1 MDKIEQEI
9 EKMAEKLT
17 KASQTD
23 KDKLFSVIKSLGKDG
38 LKARLPFLS
47 DEDKEVLKAA
57 IQEMSL
63 QKAVS
68 MEPQAAAAKFVQG
81 KITDTIIQ
89 EDKADDNVDETLVKP
104 EAANFD
110 HQGTP
115 TDGWE
120 GQVIKALAIPDEEF
134 EKMIAP
140 YQELISA
147 YPDDFSKAYE
157 GFKKLKGE
165 LAHKKGV
172 SDPGALA
179 AAIGR
184 KKYGKGKFQHAAAEG
199 KKMKKA
205 EEFWN
210 EVIKSDELLS
220 DVVSKMMDK
229 CGDSGMVM
237 DKLAKKGADKQKVQ
251 GALDKYK
258 MKKAEGKDPKEKLI
272 QMEEKEHGTKDPKK
286 LLAAEKR
293 EKMKKAIEKAFTK
306 AMQKAIEK
314 ADKILAEEDQLGDAP
329 NLEVGGQNKS
339 GVKKEDVPALNTGA
353 ANKQAQEA
361 VNDLSQGKSGEVKK
375 ADTPAATEQKVKK
388 SVSWEGQDRL
398 LKTHILGRN
407 FNFNVEQFIDE
418 TLKNEPKTTT
428 EVKKSETEKKPDIN
442 DLIEK
447 SQDTTWD
454 QLDHERLMADNA
466 KKVNGKVT
474 RSFNETDIADILNL
488 SPEETKKILG

>member
-38 LKARLPFLS
+38 LKARLPYLS
-47 DEDKEVLKAA
+47 DDDKEVLKAA
-57 IQEMSL
+57 IQELGL
-63 QKAVS
+63 QKGVTF
-68 MEPQAAAAKFVQG
+68 EPNATAAKFVQG
-81 KITDTIIQ
+81 KVVDTIIQ

-104 EAANFD
+104 EAAHFD

-120 GQVIKALAIPDEEF
+120 GQIIKALAIPDEEF
-134 EKMIAP
+134 EKMVAP
-140 YQELISA
+140 YEKLVSEF
-147 YPDDFSKAYE
+147 PDDFSKAYE

-165 LAHKKGV
+165 LGKEKGV
-172 SDPGALA
+172 KDPGGLA

-184 KKYGKGKFQHAAAEG
+184 KKYGKGKFEHAAAEG

-220 DVVSKMMDK
+220 DVISKMMDK

-237 DKLAKKGADKQKVQ
+237 DKLAKKGADKKKVQ

-258 MKKAEGKDPKEKLI
+258 MKKAEAKDPKEKLI
-272 QMEEKEHGTKDPKK
+272 EMEQKEHGTKDPKK
-286 LLAAEKR
+286 LLAAEKNEKR
-293 EKMKKAIEKAFTK
+293 EKMKKAIEKVFEK
-306 AMQKAIEK
+306 AMAKALEK

-339 GVKKEDVPALNTGA
+339 GVKKEEVPALNTGA
-353 ANKQAQEA
+353 ANKEAQAA
-361 VNDLSQGKSGEVKK
+361 VNDLNQGKSG
-375 ADTPAATEQKVKK
+375 AVKK
-388 SVSWEGQDRL
+388 SVTWEGEDRL
-398 LKTHILGRN
+398 FKTHILGRN
-407 FNFNVEQFIDE
+407 FNFNVEQFIDD
-418 TLKNEPKTTT
+418 TLKNEPKATT
-428 EVKKSETEKKPDIN
+428 EIKKSETEKKPDLN

-447 SQDTTWD
+447 AQDTTWGD
-454 QLDHERLMADNA
+454 LDTQRLMAENT
-466 KKVNGKVT
+466 KKITGKVT
-474 RSFNETDIADILNL
+474 RSFNETDIADVLNL
-488 SPEETKKILG
+488 SPEEAKKILG